1 VIKMKQVVKNKK
13 NKAKTFRSALSMF
26 FKKNFPNLASEVILP
41 HIVEAIEKLIKEFY
55 PSTENMKPGEIFVI
69 GVDKDERP
77 GYRKSLYD
85 TNMKT
90 CVLPLIA
97 DEDIE
102 KRDNGVKLR
111 EIKKEKVKRL
121 FLESYKNGV
130 VLTNEDVGNMVSLS
144 SSTISKYVREIE
156 EAKNIVI
163 PRRGTIHDLGPTLTH
178 KVWIIRKII
187 LENKS
192 IEETQR
198 ETYHSK
204 EAIKRY
210 IDDFKRVELLYKKN
224 LNPDEIAKSIGKSLK
239 LVLEYINILKK
250 MVEVKNV

>member
-1 VIKMKQVVKNKK
+1 MKQPVKNKK
-13 NKAKTFRSALSMF
+13 YKAKTFSSALAMF
-26 FKKNFPNLASEVILP
+26 FKKNFPNLAGNIILP
-41 HIVEAIEKLIKEFY
+41 HIVKAIEKLIREFY

-69 GVDKDERP
+69 GVDKDERA

-102 KRDNGVKLR
+102 KRNNGVKSR
-111 EIKKEKVKRL
+111 EIKKEKVERL

-156 EAKNIVI
+156 RAKDIVL

-178 KVWIIRKII
+178 KVWIIKKML

-210 IDDFKRVELLYKKN
+210 INDFKRVELLHSKK
-224 LNPDEIAKSIGKSLK
+224 LSPDDIAKSLGKSLK
-239 LVLEYINILKK
+239 LVLEYINILDK
-250 MVEVKNV
+250 MVEVQNG